1 VARCSQAAD
10 ATDRG
15 AIDMKPTPATP
26 AVSGGA
32 CDAVTLFRTG
42 GYAALAT
49 SGTDRGSDGI
59 LAARALAL
67 LDRLDEAA
75 CLLERIATL
84 DGEAATAAAV
94 EREHVALRGYAPA
107 DGVLARL
114 DSLPS
119 LPVEGAA
126 HGRRLVVRATALSR
140 LHRLDEATAT
150 ALEAV
155 EVFTALGAVDERAR
169 ALYAAGKILAWTG
182 DLEQAGLRLALA
194 LADWATVGNVPETA
208 ITITGLGRLN
218 VAARRFAHAIDFL
231 QRARDLSPFPDTS
244 RAGIRIRHGSARAM
258 CGLERSV
265 EAQAMLVAAAADAR
279 SAGITY
285 LEFIC
290 VRDAAIAA
298 ARHGDATRATTLL
311 DQAAAI
317 IGAQD
322 SKSYD
327 AASLILARGAVASAL
342 DQPDAVD
349 ILEHAARAVA
359 GRRLGAPEIDN
370 LRLLAKSL
378 IRGGRVREAERHL
391 TSAYRLATGK
401 GLSWHRREIRMDLAR
416 LRVAEGALVE
426 TDRQIHRVDSSSPA
440 ERLPE
445 HGYLI
450 RARLGGGTF
459 GEVFRAYDLDNA
471 REVAIKRLSFTGLYD
486 VDRAAAIIASVERE
500 LDAAT
505 RVEHPGVARV
515 YGLNRSGGGEFHLVQ
530 EFVEGPSLRSW
541 MAAERVPDPHVV
553 AHIALRIAQP
563 LSAIHR
569 AGVIHRDLKPENV
582 MLRNGEDPVIID
594 FGIAHVDRPGAAPP
608 PGLGTPAYMPPE
620 QAAGRRL
627 DARCDVFALGAII
640 LEWLAGL
647 PADDPAA
654 APLRRVAG
662 RMARQ
667 RRWQRPASMDA
678 VIEMIREAV
687 EGG

>member
-1 VARCSQAAD
+1 MQSTTTTAPASAGAYVAAMLFRAGRYAELVPTG
-10 ATDRG
+10 ADRG
-15 AIDMKPTPATP
+15 
-26 AVSGGA
+26 
-32 CDAVTLFRTG
+32 LE
-42 GYAALAT
+42 
-49 SGTDRGSDGI
+49 GI

-67 LDRLDEAA
+67 LDRGGEAVS
-75 CLLERIATL
+75 LLERIAAPG
-84 DGEAATAAAV
+84 GEEATAAAI
-94 EREHVALRGYAPA
+94 EREDVALRGYVPA

-114 DSLPS
+114 DALPA
-119 LPVEGAA
+119 LPADSA
-126 HGRRLVVRATALSR
+126 THGRWLVVRATALAR
-140 LHRLDEATAT
+140 LHRLEEGTAT

-155 EVFTALGAVDERAR
+155 DLFTALGKVDERAR
-169 ALYAAGKILAWTG
+169 ALYAAGKILAWAG

-208 ITITGLGRLN
+208 TTIVGLGRLN
-218 VAARRFAHAIDFL
+218 LAARRFAHALDFL
-231 QRARDLSPFPDTS
+231 HRAGELSPRPQNS
-244 RAGIRIRHGSARAM
+244 RAGIRLRHGIARAL

-265 EAQAMLVAAAADAR
+265 EARGILLAAAADAR
-279 SAGITY
+279 AAGIDY

-298 ARHGDATRATTLL
+298 ARDDDATQATTLL
-311 DQAAAI
+311 EQAAAI
-317 IGAQD
+317 ITSQ
-322 SKSYD
+322 SPESYD
-327 AASLILARGAVASAL
+327 SVSLMLARGAVASAL
-342 DQPDAVD
+342 DRPEAVT
-349 ILEHAARAVA
+349 ILETAARAVA

-370 LRLLAKSL
+370 LRLLAKAL

-391 TSAYRLATGK
+391 TAAHRLATGK

-416 LRVAEGALVE
+416 LRVAEGTLVE
-426 TDRQIHRVDSSSPA
+426 TDRQIHRVDSSSPT

-541 MAAERVPDPHVV
+541 MAAEGVPDPHVV

-620 QAAGRRL
+620 QVAGGRL
-627 DARCDVFALGAII
+627 DARCDVYALGAII

-647 PADDPAA
+647 PAADPAVA
-654 APLRRVAG
+654 RLRLVAG
-662 RMARQ
+662 RMARP

-678 VIEMIREAV
+678 VIELIREAV
-687 EGG
+687 ESG